1 MSALRLPG
9 PDGRTILVP
18 IDDGAVGRITHSIG
32 AIRGGFGNPVISGS
46 HVVGESDAEKH
57 RRGNRAYKIRQSVD
71 KSLAPVFVDLDD
83 EGVQANHRRGQS

>member
-9 PDGRTILVP
+9 PDGRTVLVP
-18 IDDGAVGRITHSIG
+18 IDDGAVGRLSHSLG

-57 RRGNRAYKIRQSVD
+57 RREVRAYKAR
-71 KSLAPVFVDLDD
+71 K
-83 EGVQANHRRGQS
+83 R